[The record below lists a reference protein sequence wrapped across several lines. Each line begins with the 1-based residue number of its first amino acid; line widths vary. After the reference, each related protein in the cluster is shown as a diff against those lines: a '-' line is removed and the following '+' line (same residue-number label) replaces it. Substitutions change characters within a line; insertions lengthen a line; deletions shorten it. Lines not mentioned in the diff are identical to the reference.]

1 MRQSWDVEGET
12 WGKGCCESFW
22 HTINYVSNLG
32 VRLCQSCMF
41 VKVESAGMSVC
52 VCQRGFQ
59 RELGEAEVIPCGW
72 VTFHPLTGKEKRT
85 WKMCTECEVKLRMHL
100 TFSHLKMKE
109 QFFPRERLVLPGNGL
124 HHLSWMLCWD
134 RVHLHLSVPS
144 GCKNVILPLLQAE
157 QPWFSQPQSL
167 KGFFILFY
175 NTITMIIV
183 FNILLHP

>member
-1 MRQSWDVEGET
+1 MFPTLEWD
-12 WGKGCCESFW
+12 C
-22 HTINYVSNLG
+22 VSPACLS
-32 VRLCQSCMF
+32 RW
-41 VKVESAGMSVC
+41 KVLAWVCVC
-52 VCQRGFQ
+52 VCQRASQ

-72 VTFHPLTGKEKRT
+72 VTFRPLPEREKRT
-85 WKMCTECEVKLRMHL
+85 RKMCTECEVKLRMHL
-100 TFSHLKMKE
+100 TFSHLKKKE

-134 RVHLHLSVPS
+134 RVHFHLSVPS
-144 GCKNVILPLLQAE
+144 GHKNYILPLLQAE
-157 QPWFSQPQSL
+157 QLRFSQPQSL